1 LKFITY
7 SGAQAGACLGQPG
20 ASEELLASSLCET
33 LQMQELIETASS
45 QVQRAI
51 EERKAEQ
58 PKVVVE
64 RIANRGGWRLK
75 ISYLFGMAL
84 S

>member
-1 LKFITY
+1 
-7 SGAQAGACLGQPG
+7 
-20 ASEELLASSLCET
+20 
-33 LQMQELIETASS
+33 MQELIETASS